1 MSYERQRPGLFGG
14 FSFFPPVIKFM
25 LISNVV
31 IFFLQRF
38 LLPMLKI
45 GVTHLDYY
53 FLNLFALQPI
63 FGIAPELARY
73 VGDFY
78 PWQIITYMFL
88 HGDFGHLFFNMF
100 ALWMFGVEIENLWGP
115 KKFLIY
121 YFLCGISAAAA
132 NLFIAPLFSSVGPT
146 IGASGAIYGV
156 LVAFAFL
163 FPNRHIYLYFL
174 LPIKAKYL
182 IIFYIAIEVI
192 YVASNQATGI
202 AHVAHLGG
210 AVAGLIYLF
219 STKKSIFE
227 NIFKKDHDFK
237 GTDYTKYGDRNFG
250 SKPFEPPKREIPK
263 SEKKYYDAQYY
274 EIQKEDLKKQQ
285 EEEQMTL
292 QKRIDSILDKV
303 AQSGYAS
310 LTDEEKRILFEDSK
324 KLR

>member
-1 MSYERQRPGLFGG
+1 MFGG

-38 LLPMLKI
+38 FLPMLKI
-45 GVTHLDYY
+45 GVTQLDYY

-63 FGIAPELARY
+63 FGIAPEFIRY

-100 ALWMFGVEIENLWGP
+100 ALWMFGVEIENLWGS

-121 YFLCGISAAAA
+121 YFLCGISAAVA
-132 NLFIAPLFSSVGPT
+132 NLFIAPLFSTVGPT
-146 IGASGAIYGV
+146 IGASGAVYGV

-182 IIFYIAIEVI
+182 IIFYMALEVI

-202 AHVAHLGG
+202 AHIAHLGG

-219 STKKSIFE
+219 SSRKSGLKSVFDK
-227 NIFKKDHDFK
+227 FKE
-237 GTDYTKYGDRNFG
+237 TDYTRYADKTYG
-250 SKPFEPPKREIPK
+250 SKPFEPPKREEPK
-263 SEKKYYDAQYY
+263 TEKKYYDAQYY
-274 EIQKEDLKKQQ
+274 EIQKEDLKREQ
-285 EEEQMTL
+285 EEEQMLL

-310 LTDEEKRILFEDSK
+310 LTEEEKRILFEDSK

>member
-38 LLPMLKI
+38 FLPMLKI
-45 GVTHLDYY
+45 GTVHLDYY
-53 FLNLFALQPI
+53 FLQLFALQPI
-63 FGIAPELARY
+63 FGIAPELVRY

-78 PWQIITYMFL
+78 PWQVITYMFM
-88 HGDFGHLFFNMF
+88 HGDFGHIFFNMF
-100 ALWMFGVEIENLWGP
+100 ALWMFGVEIENLWGS

-121 YFLCGISAAAA
+121 YFLCGISAAVA
-132 NLFIAPLFSSVGPT
+132 NLFIAPLFSTVGPT
-146 IGASGAIYGV
+146 IGASGAVYGV

-182 IIFYIAIEVI
+182 IIFYIALEVI

-202 AHVAHLGG
+202 AHIAHLGG

-219 STKKSIFE
+219 ATKKSGLK
-227 NIFKKDHDFK
+227 NIFDNFK
-237 GTDYTKYGDRNFG
+237 GTDYTRYGDRNYG
-250 SKPFEPPKREIPK
+250 SRPFEPPKREEPK
-263 SEKKYYDAQYY
+263 EEKKYYDAQYY

-285 EEEQMTL
+285 EEEQTTL

-303 AQSGYAS
+303 AKSGYTS